1 MDYRERISRS
11 MRRNNRNR
19 STNKQHETIDFHDVD
34 ALYYRK
40 WLWGIPKNLRKA
52 LRLNK
57 TIFIDE
63 KGNIMPLNEF
73 NEANG
78 THFALEQICGEGYW
92 GYLKT
97 LSEKGHE
104 VSGGENLA
112 YDASEGLARA
122 LLSGDFS
129 KLENFLSDDVEMIV
143 YGNYTVSGFDAVL
156 TYWKNWREKY
166 VVAGKV
172 HRFEVSHS
180 NYSSN
185 VCLVLDCD
193 VVLFWVKDDRI
204 RKMVFS
210 ARNFD
215 GAKGLHDDLLNDY
228 PFRYDYMKRH
238 LAPLRDPESI
248 VKENRLY
255 CMKCGT
261 PSESLD
267 WYSAYVC
274 PGVYGYQAQ
283 VSICPHCGKVVEFC
297 TESRQRCLQPMVNK
311 IYLMDEFS
319 LQMDF
324 KESKAIFAK
333 NGISYHHA
341 LRKIFL
347 LGNEDKGD
355 LLNELG
361 ELRLD
366 EDYHL
371 GIRIASPEIDFTG
384 DESNFF
390 IYDCHNGKVTSE
402 IFDHISVNPSPEAAW
417 QVYLLMTSPTVMPV
431 HWHGGYI
438 VRKFIFDTSDLEE
451 IEPIKDV
458 DVSVLKENN
467 MLLPDVTMRESK
479 ADGAVMAD
487 VYCCY
492 WNEWKGLVREHAVV
506 EMKDGRVVGFSVTGS
521 ICLYEYNCGR
531 VY

>member
-57 TIFIDE
+57 TLLIDE
-63 KGNIMPLNEF
+63 KGNIMPIDEF
-73 NEANG
+73 NEAKG
-78 THFALEQICGEGYW
+78 THFTLEQIYGIDFW
-92 GYLKT
+92 NYLET
-97 LSEKGHE
+97 L
-104 VSGGENLA
+104 
-112 YDASEGLARA
+112 
-122 LLSGDFS
+122 
-129 KLENFLSDDVEMIV
+129 
-143 YGNYTVSGFDAVL
+143 
-156 TYWKNWREKY
+156 REK
-166 VVAGKV
+166 VQA
-172 HRFEVSHS
+172 
-180 NYSSN
+180 
-185 VCLVLDCD
+185 D
-193 VVLFWVKDDRI
+193 I
-204 RKMVFS
+204 
-210 ARNFD
+210 
-215 GAKGLHDDLLNDY
+215 DL
-228 PFRYDYMKRH
+228 
-238 LAPLRDPESI
+238 
-248 VKENRLY
+248 
-255 CMKCGT
+255 T
-261 PSESLD
+261 
-267 WYSAYVC
+267 
-274 PGVYGYQAQ
+274 
-283 VSICPHCGKVVEFC
+283 
-297 TESRQRCLQPMVNK
+297 
-311 IYLMDEFS
+311 

-333 NGISYHHA
+333 NGISYHQA

-479 ADGAVMAD
+479 AGAVMAD

-521 ICLYEYNCGR
+521 ICLYEYSCGR